1 MEGGT
6 SGTNSPGTSTPG
18 TGVPESRVLVIMTGG
33 TICMK
38 RSELGFV
45 PARGF
50 LEAAM
55 APRPSFNDGSNPEPL
70 VVVAGQGQ
78 KMPLRSLRTPVS
90 AYDRQVRYAVL
101 EFEELLDSSS
111 IDAKGWNEIAKAVA
125 RNYQLFDAF
134 VVLHGTD
141 SLAYTCSALSF
152 MLENLGK
159 PVIFTGSQVPMLEL
173 QNDATDNLLGSLVM
187 AGHFMIPEVC
197 LFFNYELFRGNRAT
211 KTSANDFSAFSS
223 PNHPPLATM
232 TSLRTSVSW
241 PLIYRPT
248 HIHSFGIQTD
258 LDTAHV
264 ACLRIFPGI
273 RPEMVDGVLRL
284 EGMRGL
290 ILETFGAGN
299 APGGADSA
307 MTRVIEDAVRRDIVI
322 VNVTQCTTGTVSAV
336 YAPATI
342 LGRAGVV
349 LGHDMTT
356 EAALT
361 KLSYLLSVPGLST
374 AEIAH
379 KMSVSIRGELNEQ
392 AKTTFQHPGPSSS
405 LPPKLA
411 SLSALGYAVNKG
423 DMEAVHD
430 VMRTEPAWLL
440 NEADY
445 SGNTPLHLAA
455 TGPNLDVLRHFLL
468 QGASVHLR
476 NRAGRTP
483 LFLAAA
489 AGKKEN
495 VGLLRASGAHL
506 HSSELG
512 RAWMQ
517 STQNAQ
523 VWREAGLSSSE
534 NLTRTI

>member
-1 MEGGT
+1 MAD
-6 SGTNSPGTSTPG
+6 PSTQ
-18 TGVPESRVLVIMTGG
+18 
-33 TICMK
+33 
-38 RSELGFV
+38 
-45 PARGF
+45 ARGF
-50 LEAAM
+50 LEAGM
-55 APRPSFNDGSNPEPL
+55 APRPSFNDGSKPEAL
-70 VVVAGQGQ
+70 EALAVNGDRVSLQ
-78 KMPLRSLRTPVS
+78 SLRTPVS
-90 AYDRQVRYAVL
+90 AYERQVRYAIL

-111 IDAKGWNEIAKAVA
+111 IDAKGWNAIATAIW

-173 QNDATDNLLGSLVM
+173 QNDATDNLLGSLII

-223 PNHPPLATM
+223 PNHPPIASM
-232 TSLRTSVSW
+232 TSIKTHVAW

-248 HIHSFGIQTD
+248 HIDSFGIRTD

-273 RPEMVDGVLRL
+273 RPEMVDGVLKL
-284 EGMRGL
+284 DGLRGL

-299 APGGADSA
+299 TPGGADSA
-307 MTRVIEDAVRRDIVI
+307 MTRVIEDAIKRGVII
-322 VNVTQCTTGTVSAV
+322 VNVTQCTTGTVSAL
-336 YAPATI
+336 YAPATV

-349 LGHDMTT
+349 FGHDMTT

-361 KLSYLLSVPGLST
+361 KLSYLLAVPGLSPE
-374 AEIAH
+374 EIVRR
-379 KMSVSIRGELNEQ
+379 MSVSIRGELNEQ
-392 AKTTFQHPGPSSS
+392 SKTTFHHPSPAGDSA
-405 LPPKLA
+405 PKLG
-411 SLSALGYAVNKG
+411 SLSALGLAVGSG
-423 DMEAVHD
+423 DMAGVRD

-440 NEADY
+440 NESDGL
-445 SGNTPLHLAA
+445 GNTPLVSRLQGSTSPTDLCQHLAA
-455 TGPNLDVLRHFLL
+455 TGPSLEILRYFLS

-483 LFLAAA
+483 LFLAAS
-489 AGKKEN
+489 AGRREN
-495 VGLLRASGAHL
+495 VLLLRDSGAHL
-506 HSSELG
+506 HASERG
-512 RAWMQ
+512 RAWLQ
-517 STQNAQ
+517 SSQNAHI
-523 VWREAGLSSSE
+523 WRAAGLSDDRGSMEKDQVKLVVTES
-534 NLTRTI
+534 